1 MEETP
6 RSDEQQAGAPEGEA
20 AGPAGDAAP
29 GGNGTTDW
37 KIGGEQGSAWLA
49 QLQAMIDHVA
59 EQAFPVVREIAAK
72 SAELAAV
79 AAEHAGPLAQRAANV
94 TTEVGQRVA
103 ARGKE
108 MAADLRRGAEH
119 PGSDHPGD
127 TEA

>member
-6 RSDEQQAGAPEGEA
+6 RSDEQQAGAPEG
-20 AGPAGDAAP
+20 GPAGDTAP
-29 GGNGTTDW
+29 GNGNGTSDW

-49 QLQAMIDHVA
+49 QLQSMIDHVA
-59 EQAFPVVREIAAK
+59 DQAFPVIREIAAK

-103 ARGKE
+103 ARSKE
-108 MAADLRRGAEH
+108 VAADLRRGADH
-119 PGSDHPGD
+119 PGADHPGD
-127 TEA
+127 TEV